1 MAFCSKEKQFIDS
14 GFTTVDNK
22 FIFNYLPD
30 AADIRASIYLFGLAL
45 SDSDGDDNACET
57 IARKFNISCEDVLS
71 AYQYWEELGLVHV
84 VNSSPVR
91 VIYLA
96 LQGATTALKKIKP
109 GKYAKFSRDMQDAIS
124 GRLITVAE
132 YNEYYMFLE
141 DTTFEPSAL
150 VAVAR
155 YCVELQ
161 GNDINYPYILTVARN
176 QLKKGATTLS
186 AVSDNLKS
194 QQKYDKE
201 LDLVFK
207 ALSLRSHHISYVDR
221 ENYEKWTKDYGFSGE
236 VILYAAK
243 KCKVGGL
250 TRLDNLLSQYYRN
263 GVFSEKEIQHFEQE
277 KTHLYDLAKAINRAI
292 GVYYQS
298 LDTVIEEYVVKW
310 LRKGYDDET
319 LLAIAKY
326 SFTGGIRT
334 LNGLDSIIDKLYKKG
349 VTNLTSLTAYL
360 EALSDT
366 DRIIQTILYK
376 CGLVRRTVA
385 TDRTLYKTWIEDWNL
400 PLDVINY
407 AAELSAGAS
416 NPLTYLN
423 RVLSDY
429 KNNGI
434 LTVEQARAHKGK
446 DVKSAATTAT
456 ATTAYIG
463 GRDMERRQYT
473 DDEISALF
481 TVLDTED

>member
-1 MAFCSKEKQFIDS
+1 MAFCDKEKQFIDS

-30 AADIRASIYLFGLAL
+30 AADIRTSIYLFGLAL
-45 SDSDGDDNACET
+45 SGSDGDDNSCET
-57 IARKFNISCEDVLS
+57 IARKFNITCEDVIS
-71 AYQYWEELGLVHV
+71 AYRYWEELGLVHI
-84 VNSSPVR
+84 VNSQPMR

-109 GKYAKFSRDMQDAIS
+109 SKYAKFTRDMQDAIS
-124 GRLITVAE
+124 GRLISVNE

-141 DTTFEPSAL
+141 DTTFEPAAL

-176 QLKKGATTLS
+176 QLKKGATTL
-186 AVSDNLKS
+186 ATVSDNLKS

-207 ALSLRSHHISYVDR
+207 ALGLRSHHTGYVDR
-221 ENYEKWTKDYGFSGE
+221 ENYEKWTKEYGFSGE

-250 TRLDNLLSQYYRN
+250 SKLDNLLGQYYRN
-263 GVFSEKEIQHFEQE
+263 GVFDQKEIEHFEQE
-277 KTHLYDLAKAINRAI
+277 KMHLYDLAKAINRTI

-310 LRKGYDDET
+310 LRMGYDDET

-326 SFTGGIRT
+326 SFKSGIRA
-334 LNGLDSIIDKLYKKG
+334 LAGLDNIIDKLYKKG
-349 VTNLTSLTAYL
+349 VTNLTSLDAYL
-360 EALSDT
+360 ASLADV
-366 DRIIQTILYK
+366 DQTIQSILHK
-376 CGLVRRTVA
+376 CGLVRRTIA
-385 TDRTLYKTWIEDWNL
+385 TDRNLYKTWTEDWNL
-400 PLDVINY
+400 PLDVIYY
-407 AAELSAGAS
+407 AAALSAGAS

-423 RVLSDY
+423 RILSDY
-429 KNNGI
+429 KQNEI
-434 LTVEQARAHKGK
+434 ATVEQAMSHKGK
-446 DVKSAATTAT
+446 EAKSAATTAVI
-456 ATTAYIG
+456 AG
-463 GRDMERRQYT
+463 NDMERRSYT

>member
-1 MAFCSKEKQFIDS
+1 MAFCDKEKQFIDS

-45 SDSDGDDNACET
+45 SSSSGDDNSCET
-57 IARKFNISCEDVLS
+57 IARKFNITCEDVIS
-71 AYQYWEELGLVHV
+71 AYRYWEELGLVHI
-84 VNSSPVR
+84 VNSATPR

-124 GRLITVAE
+124 GRMISINE

-141 DTTFEPSAL
+141 DTTFEPAAL

-176 QLKKGATTLS
+176 QLKKGATTL
-186 AVSDNLKS
+186 ATVSDNLKS
-194 QQKYDKE
+194 QQKYDRE

-207 ALSLRSHHISYVDR
+207 ALSLRSHHISYADR
-221 ENYEKWTKDYGFSGE
+221 ENYEKWNKEYGFSGE
-236 VILYAAK
+236 VILFAAK
-243 KCKVGGL
+243 KCKAGGMM
-250 TRLDNLLSQYYRN
+250 RLDNLLSQYYRN
-263 GVFSEKEIQHFEQE
+263 GVFSEKEIEHFEQE
-277 KTHLYDLAKAINRAI
+277 KTHLYELAKAINRTI

-298 LDTVIEEYVVKW
+298 LDTVIEEYVLKW

-326 SFTGGIRT
+326 SFTSGIRA
-334 LNGLDSIIDKLYKKG
+334 LNGLDAIIDKLYRKG
-349 VTNLTSLTAYL
+349 VTTLTSLDGYL
-360 EALSDT
+360 SALSDT
-366 DRIIQTILYK
+366 DKTIQTVLYK
-376 CGLVRRTVA
+376 CGLVRRTIA
-385 TDRTLYKTWIEDWNL
+385 TDRTLYKTWTEDWNM
-400 PLDVINY
+400 PLDVICY
-407 AAELSAGAS
+407 AAELSAGTA

-434 LTVEQARAHKGK
+434 TTVEQARVHKGK
-446 DVKSAATTAT
+446 DTKSAATT

-463 GRDMERRQYT
+463 GRDMKRRTYT
-473 DDEISALF
+473 DDEINALF
-481 TVLDTED
+481 TALDETED